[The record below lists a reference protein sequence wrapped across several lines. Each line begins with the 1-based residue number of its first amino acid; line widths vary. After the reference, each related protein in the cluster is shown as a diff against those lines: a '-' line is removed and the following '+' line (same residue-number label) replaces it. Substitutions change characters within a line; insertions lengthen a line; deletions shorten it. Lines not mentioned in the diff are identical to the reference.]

1 MLHVHLGCY
10 TLFMS
15 IISIIIRQLK
25 IIFAL
30 VLSVFIICLILSW
43 SANPSTPLTFKLK
56 RLQEKVQLYLRSNPE
71 SYLNYQMSLLNKRKD
86 DIVFLVNTREYPY
99 ILTSSLRYSTNAG
112 EITEFIIKNN
122 MKQNIPATLD
132 LFTQHS
138 KIFKGLVEKYPKE
151 LNEEW
156 KYIQD
161 DINYLEIY
169 SRMLDQD
176 I

>member
-1 MLHVHLGCY
+1 MN
-10 TLFMS
+10 
-15 IISIIIRQLK
+15 IIIRQLK
-25 IIFAL
+25 IIFTL
-30 VLSVFIICLILSW
+30 VLAVFIICLLLSW
-43 SANPSTPLTFKLK
+43 SAIPSAPFTFKLK
-56 RLQEKVQLYLRSNPE
+56 RLQEKIQLYLRVDPE
-71 SYLNYQMSLLNKRKD
+71 SSLDYQINLLSRRKD
-86 DIVFLVNTREYPY
+86 DIVSVVNIAEYSY

-112 EITEFIIKNN
+112 EITESIIKND

-132 LFTQHS
+132 IFSQHS
-138 KIFKGLVEKYPKE
+138 EIFKGLLEKYPKE

-169 SRMLDQD
+169 SRMLNED